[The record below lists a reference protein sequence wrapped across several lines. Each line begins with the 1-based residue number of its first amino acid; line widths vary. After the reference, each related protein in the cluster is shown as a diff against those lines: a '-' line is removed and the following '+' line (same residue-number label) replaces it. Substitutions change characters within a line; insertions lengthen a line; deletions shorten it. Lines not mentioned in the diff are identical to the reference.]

1 MEVAGVRHGE
11 GAGNTGGTL
20 LPVGTVPVAEH
31 VVGVA
36 LPGFAL
42 TSVAV
47 QPVPRRARWLAP
59 FRARVL
65 GYQLGATTFV
75 TRDGLLTR
83 RLVIVPY
90 ARVQSVRIHQGPI
103 QRALRLASVWADT
116 ARGGLIAV
124 AEHRDVAEATRL
136 AAELSE
142 RSRAARHAPP
152 PRDHEV
158 DVTDERRS

>member
-1 MEVAGVRHGE
+1 VQWPLLWRTQGWVRATMEVAGVHHRRE
-11 GAGNTGGTL
+11 GAGDGGGSL

-36 LPGFAL
+36 LPGFSL

-59 FRARVL
+59 LRASVL
-65 GYQLGATTFV
+65 GYQLGPATFV

-90 ARVQSVRIHQGPI
+90 ARIQSVRVHQGPI
-103 QRALRLASVWADT
+103 QRAFRLASVWADT
-116 ARGGLIAV
+116 ARGGLVAV
-124 AEHRDVAEATRL
+124 AEHRDVAEATHI
-136 AAELSE
+136 AAEL
-142 RSRAARHAPP
+142 
-152 PRDHEV
+152 
-158 DVTDERRS
+158 